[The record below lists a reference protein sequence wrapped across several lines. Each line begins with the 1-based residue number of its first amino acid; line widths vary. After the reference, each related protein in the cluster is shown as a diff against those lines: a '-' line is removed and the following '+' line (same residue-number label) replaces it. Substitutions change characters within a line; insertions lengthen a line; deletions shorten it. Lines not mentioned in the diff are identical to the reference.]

1 MKNIDSLKSLE
12 EEAEAK
18 LQDLLAIVPDV
29 RIEAIDRSALAAP
42 DSGVDL
48 IMRLTRGGARHHLYV
63 EVKSKGQPRIVR
75 AAAYQLLHYTQSASQ
90 SAPQPE
96 VSRTPVFMAPYLS
109 PAVRDI
115 CRSLA
120 ICYLDFEGNCWLQF
134 GGVFIDHRA
143 PPKPKVERREL
154 RTVFAPK
161 SAQVLRAMV
170 REPARAWRLAELAQ
184 TSHVSIGHVSNVK
197 QALIDHEWAEAG
209 DAGLR
214 LTHAN
219 ALLDDWRDAYDPP
232 KGREHSFHT
241 VYHGAQLKSRI
252 SDALRAANDHGAA
265 MMASFT
271 AADWLAAYARTPTE
285 FFYADEPGL
294 QMLKDMLNLRAVE
307 QGGNI
312 IITIPDDHD
321 LFLDKTV
328 VAPGIVCTSP
338 VQTYLDLSQRGGR
351 GTEAADHL
359 RNMLLKWND

>member
-1 MKNIDSLKSLE
+1 MKDTDLLKSLE
-12 EEAEAK
+12 EQAK
-18 LQDLLAIVPDV
+18 DELQALLAIVP
-29 RIEAIDRSALAAP
+29 RLQIETIDNVARAAP
-42 DSGVDL
+42 DHGVDL
-48 IMRLTRGGARHHLYV
+48 ILRLTRGGARHDLYV

-75 AAAYQLLHYTQSASQ
+75 AAAYQLLHYTQAT
-90 SAPQPE
+90 AQPD
-96 VSRTPVFMAPYLS
+96 VARTPVFVAPYLS

-134 GGVFIDHRA
+134 GDVFIDHRA
-143 PPKPKVERREL
+143 PPKPKAERREL
-154 RTVFAPK
+154 RSVFAPK

-170 REPARAWRLAELAQ
+170 REPQRAWRLVDLAQ

-197 QALIDHEWAEAG
+197 QALIDHEWAEAD

-214 LTHAN
+214 LTHLN
-219 ALLDDWRDAYDPP
+219 ALLDAWRDAYDPP
-232 KGREHSFHT
+232 KGREFTFHT

-252 SDALRAANDHGAA
+252 SEALRAANDHGAA
-265 MMASFT
+265 MLAAFS

-285 FFYADEPGL
+285 FFYADEAGL
-294 QMLKDMLNLRAVE
+294 ERLREVLNLRAVE

-328 VAPGIVCTSP
+328 VEPGIVCTSP
-338 VQTYLDLSQRGGR
+338 VQTYLDLSQRGDR
-351 GTEAADHL
+351 GAEAADHL
-359 RNMLLKWND
+359 RNMLLKGKD